1 MSAIREY
8 ILTITAAAL
17 ICSIVRKLLDGKG
30 TPSAVGMLL
39 TGLCMT
45 LTVLSPL
52 AGVTG
57 GYMGRF
63 VVDLEEKADRY
74 VLAGENKSKKAL
86 QESMIARIETYI
98 LEEAEKMGATLQLD
112 ILLTES
118 DYPVPDKVY
127 IRGDVSPVVKKKL
140 QRWLYETLG
149 IAEEKQIWT

>member
-57 GYMGRF
+57 GYMDRF
-63 VVDLEEKADRY
+63 VIDLEEKADRY
-74 VLAGENKSKKAL
+74 VFAGENKSKKAL

-112 ILLTES
+112 ISLTES

-149 IAEEKQIWT
+149 IAEENQIWT